1 MIYLEVTQKAGFFS
15 KLWPF
20 GAKKPMTPEEADAL
34 QAKKVKEAAEAAD
47 LQVRKETAAR
57 KRKNYDIATGDV
69 LREILAK
76 RQEQSIAALE
86 KKHTD
91 ETFKFPEGIIETML
105 QGDPELAKKEA
116 ISRSQAFGML
126 QNTAMERL
134 AAMEKDD
141 TSLDLSDADKK
152 RDFMNAIWT
161 QHKTSFRIP
170 SPVVQKLGEAHGLL
184 TRPQTAEEIRQ
195 DGQTRM
201 DELNKLNRAADIE
214 EFGLFGDRGSRRF
227 LDPSIEEPNPHGRP
241 PEAPDG
247 APDGAPDSSAPV
259 PTRYRTVVAYHGVP
273 MKDAATRGGIRGHFL
288 KKVAGVKSVATVSP
302 ADWAGVEFH
311 VEHYDDFEAGLKDPS
326 HATGTHPEGHPLAHY
341 PKGTDHPPYVYK
353 QQPIYDD
360 TEASA
365 SDTEASASDTE
376 ASASDTASPDKP
388 EGTPA

>member
-34 QAKKVKEAAEAAD
+34 QAKKDAEAAEAAD

-57 KRKNYDIATGDV
+57 KRKNYDIATRDV

-76 RQEQSIAALE
+76 RQERSIAALE
-86 KKHTD
+86 KKHPD

-105 QGDPELAKKEA
+105 QGDPVLSKREA
-116 ISRSQAFGML
+116 IHRSQAFGML

-141 TSLDLSDADKK
+141 ASLDLSDADKK
-152 RDFMNAIWT
+152 RDFMNAIWK
-161 QHKTSFRIP
+161 QHQRSFGVP
-170 SPVVQKLGEAHGLL
+170 SPAVQKLGEEYGLL
-184 TRPQTAEEIRQ
+184 TRPQTPDEIRQ
-195 DGQTRM
+195 DGQRQR
-201 DELNKLNRAADIE
+201 DERDKLDRAADIE
-214 EFGLFGDRGSRRF
+214 EFGLFGDRGNRRF
-227 LDPSIEEPNPHGRP
+227 LDPSIEEPNPPGRP

-273 MKDAATRGGIRGHFL
+273 MQDPATRGGIRGHFL
-288 KKVAGVKSVATVSP
+288 KKVAGVKSVTTVSP
-302 ADWAGVEFH
+302 TDWRGVEFH
-311 VEHYDDFEAGLKDPS
+311 VDHDRDFEAGLNGTY
-326 HATGTHPEGHPLAHY
+326 ATTGEHLEGHPLAHY
-341 PKGTDHPPYVYK
+341 TIKEGTDHPPSVYK
-353 QQPIYDD
+353 QEPIYDPP
-360 TEASA
+360 EP
-365 SDTEASASDTE
+365 
-376 ASASDTASPDKP
+376 SASDTASP

>member
-20 GAKKPMTPEEADAL
+20 GAKKPMTSEEADAL

-86 KKHTD
+86 KKHSD

-105 QGDPELAKKEA
+105 QGDPVLAKKEA
-116 ISRSQAFGML
+116 ISRSQTFGML

-201 DELNKLNRAADIE
+201 DERNKLDRDAEIE
-214 EFGLFGDRGSRRF
+214 EYHGRFGDRGSRRF
-227 LDPSIEEPNPHGRP
+227 LDPRIEAPEQEAPEQEAPEQEA
-241 PEAPDG
+241 PEA
-247 APDGAPDSSAPV
+247 SSSSV
-259 PTRYRTVVAYHGVP
+259 PTGYRTVVAYHGEP
-273 MKDAATRGGIRGHFL
+273 MKDAATRAGIRGHFIHN
-288 KKVAGVKSVATVSP
+288 VAGVKSVATVSP
-302 ADWAGVEFH
+302 ADWTGVEFH
-311 VEHYDDFEAGLKDPS
+311 VEHDRDFEAGLKGTS
-326 HATGTHPEGHPLAHY
+326 ATGEHLEGHPLAHY
-341 PKGTDHPPYVYK
+341 PKGTAHPPSVYE
-353 QQPIYDD
+353 QTAIYDPS
-360 TEASA
+360 EPSA
-365 SDTEASASDTE
+365 SD
-376 ASASDTASPDKP
+376 SPDKP